1 MILNIFLWFLF
12 SWSANIWVLC
22 SLNALIMGTV
32 RNLHDEKDHCENSL
46 QRHCLESFPIT
57 PDNTILL
64 KEKAPA
70 VFWAVKQRHTKQMGT
85 AKVFF
90 FMLAMVHVFMK
101 LLTSFLVIVFSRKFC
116 WWQTLKMEFYGE
128 WMGCNVINRICQ
140 SLQ

>member
-1 MILNIFLWFLF
+1 
-12 SWSANIWVLC
+12 
-22 SLNALIMGTV
+22 MGTV

-64 KEKAPA
+64 KGK
-70 VFWAVKQRHTKQMGT
+70 AVKQRHTKQMGT

-116 WWQTLKMEFYGE
+116 
-128 WMGCNVINRICQ
+128 
-140 SLQ
+140 